1 MAPPGVRTCVR
12 MVAPLL
18 ALTLAVQPVT
28 AQEDQGGD
36 QAGVLDLPVS
46 LSAQSM
52 PAEVRRGAGMGGLS
66 MSDGEPISFLLEWS
80 HILELRSD
88 QRESLM
94 GIRRRLRAANAQHMK
109 QLDSLA
115 DFIGLNLEPRRLTEE
130 DRQKLQRFEA
140 LSQPITDSIRVN
152 NDAAKIQARELLDSV
167 QIVRLDSLARRQ
179 RDSGSTGARPGVHR

>member
-1 MAPPGVRTCVR
+1 LIAVCV
-12 MVAPLL
+12 L
-18 ALTLAVQPVT
+18 ALPA
-28 AQEDQGGD
+28 
-36 QAGVLDLPVS
+36 S

-52 PAEVRRGAGMGGLS
+52 PGEVRRGGGMGGIEL
-66 MSDGEPISFLLEWS
+66 SDGEPISFLLEWS

-94 GIRRRLRAANAQHMK
+94 GIRRRLRVANAQHMK

-115 DFIGLNLEPRRLTEE
+115 DYLGLSLEPRRLTEE

-140 LSQPITDSIRVN
+140 LSQPITDSIRIN

-167 QIVRLDSLARRQ
+167 QLVRLDSLAKRAGIGGPAGGRRG
-179 RDSGSTGARPGVHR
+179 RGPPPPPDPR